1 MISSS
6 LSTSPSPSTHINPY
20 ELLGVSPKSTL
31 DEIKK
36 SYYSLA
42 LIMHPDKG
50 GSPTE
55 MHILKTAYNWIKEQI
70 TPVETNPFKDYESIQ
85 MNFDDFIKQQDETK
99 PPPLTTILAESIGF
113 EYDTFTQ
120 IYDKIFAKYSHN
132 PTHFNN
138 KEYIYSIIYCDIH
151 NRYIR
156 DDKLILT
163 NEQLWEFVEDE
174 LTHKWLNNTNY
185 ENFIP
190 SSIDHGYGAD
200 MQESTQTSNDEY
212 TPNNISLDNH
222 IQQEQKEV
230 IIYTEPKDLSE
241 YKNIGL
247 TVDKVPIKLTNY
259 TLDIP
264 LAMTDYKEAFSDLSD
279 INAHLEKSLE
289 HINITESVTVLMEKR
304 LAERG
309 GIRVLSSLES
319 KRCALESEL
328 H

>member
-1 MISSS
+1 MSSS
-6 LSTSPSPSTHINPY
+6 HINPY
-20 ELLGVSPKSTL
+20 DLLGVTPKSTL

-85 MNFDDFIKQQDETK
+85 QNFDDFIKEQDETK

-113 EYDTFTQ
+113 EFTKFTQ
-120 IYDKIFAKYSHN
+120 LYDRILAEYSHN
-132 PTHFNN
+132 SNYFNN
-138 KEYIYSIIYCDIH
+138 KDYIYSIIHCDIH

-163 NEQLWEFVEDE
+163 NDRLWEFVEHE
-174 LTHKWLNNTNY
+174 LTNKWLNKNLC
-185 ENFIP
+185 ENCIP
-190 SSIDHGYGAD
+190 SSIGHGYGED
-200 MQESTQTSNDEY
+200 MQQSTLTTNYEY
-212 TPNNISLDNH
+212 NPNNISLDNS
-222 IQQEQKEV
+222 IQQKQKEV

-241 YKNIGL
+241 YKEIGL
-247 TVDKVPIKLTNY
+247 TIDKVPEKLTNY
-259 TLDIP
+259 TLDDP
-264 LAMTDYKEAFSDLSD
+264 LAMTDYNEAFSDMSA
-279 INAHLEKSLE
+279 INTNLEKSLE
-289 HINITESVTVLMEKR
+289 HINITENVNILMEKR

-309 GIRVLSSLES
+309 DKPLSVLPTILT
-319 KRCALESEL
+319 KKDLLRCKLESEL
-328 H
+328 L

>member
-1 MISSS
+1 MSSS
-6 LSTSPSPSTHINPY
+6 HINPY
-20 ELLGVSPKSTL
+20 ELLGVTPKSSL

-36 SYYSLA
+36 AYYSLA

-50 GSPTE
+50 GSPSE

-85 MNFDDFIKQQDETK
+85 QNFDDFIKQQDETK

-113 EYDTFTQ
+113 EFDKFTK
-120 IYDKIFAKYSHN
+120 IYDRILAEYSHN
-132 PTHFNN
+132 PNHFNN
-138 KEYIYSIIYCDIH
+138 KDYIYSIIYCDIH

-163 NEQLWEFVEDE
+163 NERLWEFVEHE
-174 LTHKWLNNTNY
+174 LTHKWLNKLNNTNY

-190 SSIDHGYGAD
+190 SSIGHGYGAD
-200 MQESTQTSNDEY
+200 MEESTRTPCDEY
-212 TPNNISLDNH
+212 NPNIIHNDS

-230 IIYTEPKDLSE
+230 IIYTEPQDISE
-241 YKNIGL
+241 YKELGC
-247 TVDKVPIKLTNY
+247 TVDKIPEKLTNY
-259 TLDIP
+259 TLDDP
-264 LAMTDYKEAFSDLSD
+264 LSMTDYKEAFSDLSD
-279 INAHLEKSLE
+279 INTNLEKSLE
-289 HINITESVTVLMEKR
+289 HINITENVNILMEKR

-309 GIRVLSSLES
+309 DKSVSVLTEQDRRRCKLES
-319 KRCALESEL
+319 DL